1 MLERRFHPNPEES
14 HSIDELRTH
23 LAERYSIP
31 TFELNPMLEPLLEI
45 ENYVNTNLQVS
56 EDRLRFFF
64 AARAEGPVS
73 LALFLY
79 HMLRSRVRFSG
90 LDEAA
95 RLKAL
100 TPLLS
105 KISAIDPESL
115 AAYSCHDDLF
125 RFLLRTGCTEE
136 LKGLCIALYYSLD
149 EYLDELDVILR
160 KATAL
165 FLEHLPDMSAVCHQV
180 MQEAQQKAGDNPFKL
195 FGILDSPDTPASVT
209 MCPSIMGFHRL
220 HWDFSASAVYVGIY
234 YQAIANLVQKYSDP
248 CASLYSVSASPLDTG
263 PMVSFCS
270 GSAFGFVSASG
281 SAVLWPCS
289 PAWIMICS

>member
-64 AARAEGPVS
+64 AVRAEGPVS

-90 LDEAA
+90 LNEAA

-115 AAYSCHDDLF
+115 AAYSCHDDPV
-125 RFLLRTGCTEE
+125 
-136 LKGLCIALYYSLD
+136 SL
-149 EYLDELDVILR
+149 
-160 KATAL
+160 
-165 FLEHLPDMSAVCHQV
+165 
-180 MQEAQQKAGDNPFKL
+180 
-195 FGILDSPDTPASVT
+195 PAA
-209 MCPSIMGFHRL
+209 HRL
-220 HWDFSASAVYVGIY
+220 HGG
-234 YQAIANLVQKYSDP
+234 N
-248 CASLYSVSASPLDTG
+248 
-263 PMVSFCS
+263 
-270 GSAFGFVSASG
+270 
-281 SAVLWPCS
+281 
-289 PAWIMICS
+289 

>member
-64 AARAEGPVS
+64 AVRAEGPVS

-136 LKGLCIALYYSLD
+136 IKGLCIALYYSID

-220 HWDFSASAVYVGIY
+220 HWDFSASAVYV
-234 YQAIANLVQKYSDP
+234 ATNS
-248 CASLYSVSASPLDTG
+248 
-263 PMVSFCS
+263 
-270 GSAFGFVSASG
+270 
-281 SAVLWPCS
+281 
-289 PAWIMICS
+289 

>member
-64 AARAEGPVS
+64 AVRAEGPVS

-90 LDEAA
+90 LNEAA

-136 LKGLCIALYYSLD
+136 IKGLCIALY
-149 EYLDELDVILR
+149 R
-160 KATAL
+160 T
-165 FLEHLPDMSAVCHQV
+165 LPVNWSMRPVS
-180 MQEAQQKAGDNPFKL
+180 MQA
-195 FGILDSPDTPASVT
+195 
-209 MCPSIMGFHRL
+209 
-220 HWDFSASAVYVGIY
+220 
-234 YQAIANLVQKYSDP
+234 
-248 CASLYSVSASPLDTG
+248 
-263 PMVSFCS
+263 
-270 GSAFGFVSASG
+270 
-281 SAVLWPCS
+281 
-289 PAWIMICS
+289 